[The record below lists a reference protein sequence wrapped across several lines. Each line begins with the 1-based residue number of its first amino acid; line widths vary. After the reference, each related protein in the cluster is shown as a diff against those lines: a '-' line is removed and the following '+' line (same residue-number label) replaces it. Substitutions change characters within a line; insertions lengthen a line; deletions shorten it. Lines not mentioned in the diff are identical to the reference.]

1 MVVGVDIHTIDTV
14 RHGTRIFKKELMK
27 ELWTEK
33 YRPKTLDQYV
43 FRDEHQKKQIQ
54 TWVKDKSIP
63 HLLFSGNAGIGK
75 TTLAKIL
82 LNELQVND
90 LDVLE
95 INASRTNSVDDVR
108 AKIVNFVQMIPFGD
122 FKVVLLDEADY
133 LSPNAQAALRGVME
147 EYHTTSRF
155 ILTCNYPNRVI
166 PALHSRCQGFH
177 IERVDQTEFTARV
190 AEILMKEGVTPD
202 LETLDTY
209 VKATYPDL
217 RKCINMVQMNAQNGM
232 LLKPEKSDMGESDY
246 KLQMV
251 ELFKVGKITEARKLV
266 CSQVR
271 PDEVEDIFKWMYN
284 NITLFGNEARQEKAI
299 QIIKQGL
306 VDHTLISDPEINLS
320 ATMIKLSHME

>member
-1 MVVGVDIHTIDTV
+1 
-14 RHGTRIFKKELMK
+14 MK

-33 YRPKTLDQYV
+33 YRPRTLDQYV

-190 AEILMKEGVTPD
+190 AEILMQEGITPD

-217 RKCINMVQMNAQNGM
+217 RKCINMVQMNAQNGV

-271 PDEVEDIFKWMYN
+271 PDEVEDIYKWMYD
-284 NITLFGNEARQEKAI
+284 NITLFGDETRQEKAI
-299 QIIKQGL
+299 LIIKQGL
-306 VDHTLISDPEINLS
+306 VDHTLVGDPEINLA
-320 ATMIKLSHME
+320 ATMIRLQNI

>member
-1 MVVGVDIHTIDTV
+1 MVVDVDIHAFDNV
-14 RHGTRIFKKELMK
+14 WYGTRIFKKKLMK

-147 EYHTTSRF
+147 EYHTTARF

-190 AEILMKEGVTPD
+190 AEILMKEGITPD

-217 RKCINMVQMNAQNGM
+217 RKCINVVQMNAQNGV
-232 LLKPEKSDMGESDY
+232 LLKPQKSDTGESDY
-246 KLQMV
+246 KLGMV
-251 ELFKVGKITEARKLV
+251 ELFKAGKITEARKLV

-271 PDEVEDIFKWMYN
+271 PDEVEDIYKWMYD
-284 NITLFGNEARQEKAI
+284 NITLFGDETRQEKAI
-299 QIIKQGL
+299 LIIKQGL
-306 VDHTLISDPEINLS
+306 VDHTLVGDPEINLA
-320 ATMIKLSHME
+320 ATMIRLQNI